1 MTFDLRYY
9 LAVLLRR
16 VHYVALAF
24 AVVTA
29 LSVVVAFR
37 LSPVYESTARL
48 LLESPQI
55 PGSLAAPTVDTAALE
70 QLQIV
75 EQRLMTRQSLLEIAR
90 KFNALSN
97 IDTLTPD
104 AIVEGMRAATKI
116 DKQAGR
122 DQATLMTITF
132 HAPSGQAAANVVN
145 EYVTRVL
152 ADNTASRTGQA
163 QDTLQFFTQEVD
175 RLTTNL
181 STQSA
186 AILAFQSQNAD
197 ALPDTLNYRLTQQ
210 ASLQERLTT
219 VQRDIAGL
227 RDQRARLIE
236 IYRATGG
243 AGPSQSSPEAQQLA
257 QLKIDL
263 ARALAI
269 YAPTN
274 PKVTLLQGT
283 IAQLQAKLD
292 AQSSQEAAEAT
303 APAQMTPLDIQT
315 TQLDAQIAQ
324 LELQVRDITAQ
335 LSRLKDSIDRTA
347 AVAVQLQALQRD
359 YDNTQAQYA
368 TASDRLAKASTGE
381 RIEALAKG
389 QRIGVLDAA
398 TVADQPASPNRLRI
412 VLLGGAAGVALG
424 FGLILLTELLNSAI
438 RRPTDL
444 ERHLQIIP
452 IGVIPYVFTPREI
465 RMRRLVIGTVLI
477 FGVVGLPL
485 AVWAVDTYY
494 MPIDLILAKIA
505 KKLNF

>member
-9 LAVLLRR
+9 MAILLRR
-16 VHYVALAF
+16 VHYVFLAV
-24 AVVTA
+24 AVVTSLA
-29 LSVVVAFR
+29 AVVAFR
-37 LSPVYESTARL
+37 LSPVYESSARL

-75 EQRLMTRQSLLEIAR
+75 EQRLMTRQSLLDIAR
-90 KFNALSN
+90 KFNALSG
-97 IDTLTPD
+97 IDAMTPD
-104 AIVEGMRAATKI
+104 AIVEAMRAATRI

-132 HAPSGQAAANVVN
+132 RAPSGQAAANVVN

-152 ADNTASRTGQA
+152 ADNTATRTGQA

-186 AILAFQSQNAD
+186 AILAFQNQNAD
-197 ALPDTLNYRLTQQ
+197 ALPDSLNYRLTQQ

-219 VQRDIAGL
+219 LQRDITGL
-227 RDQRARLIE
+227 RDQRARLVE
-236 IYRATGG
+236 IYGATGG
-243 AGPSQSSPEAQQLA
+243 AGPTQNTPEAQQLA

-263 ARALAI
+263 ARARAV
-269 YAPTN
+269 YAASN
-274 PKVTLLQGT
+274 PKIVLLEST
-283 IAQLQAKLD
+283 IAQLQAKLN
-292 AQSSQEAAEAT
+292 AQGSDDPSQP
-303 APAQMTPLDIQT
+303 PAQMTPLDIQT

-324 LELQVRDITAQ
+324 LELQGRDINVQ
-335 LSRLKDSIDRTA
+335 LAKLKDSIDRTA

-359 YDNTQAQYA
+359 YNNSQTQYA
-368 TASDRLAKASTGE
+368 TATDRLAKASTGE

-398 TVADQPASPNRLRI
+398 TAPDQPASPNRVRI
-412 VLLGGAAGVALG
+412 VLMGAMAGVGLG
-424 FGLILLTELLNSAI
+424 FGLIGLAELLNSAI

-452 IGVIPYVFTPREI
+452 IGVIPYIFTPREI
-465 RMRRLVIGTVLI
+465 RSRRLVIGLVLLL
-477 FGVVGLPL
+477 GVVGLPM

-494 MPIDLILAKIA
+494 LPIDLVIAKIA